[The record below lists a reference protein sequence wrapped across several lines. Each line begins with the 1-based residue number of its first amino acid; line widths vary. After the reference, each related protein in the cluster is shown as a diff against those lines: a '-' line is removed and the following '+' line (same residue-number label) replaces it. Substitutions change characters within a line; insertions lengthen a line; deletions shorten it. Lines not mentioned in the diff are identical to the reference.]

1 MPQIDF
7 PAIAQALL
15 DDLAPRLA
23 NTPGKTPTRVGPVPG
38 AIAWDECDCDQG
50 QLVISLGRIYL
61 SSSFPNV
68 YGESP
73 ETLTSCEA
81 PYLAADMTMQIVRCA
96 PLPQGEDLAPTVQA
110 LSTAHALIVAD
121 ATVLMKAVS
130 CKLTALE
137 DAYQISAHVVRP
149 VLVVGPMG
157 GCMGSQLDLSVAIL
171 RTGL

>member
-1 MPQIDF
+1 MPQLDF
-7 PAIAQALL
+7 RAIAQALL
-15 DDLAPRLA
+15 DDLAPRLD
-23 NTPGKTPTRVGPVPG
+23 NTPGKRPTRIGPVPG
-38 AIAWDECDCDQG
+38 AIAWDECDCDNG
-50 QLVISLGRIYL
+50 QLVISVGRIYL

-81 PYLAADMTMQIVRCA
+81 PYLAADMTVQIVRCA
-96 PLPQGEDLAPTVQA
+96 PLPQGEDLAPMVQA
-110 LSTAHALIVAD
+110 LSTAHALIVED

-149 VLVVGPMG
+149 VLIVGPMG
-157 GCMGSQLDLSVAIL
+157 GCMGSQLDLAVAVL